1 MAITEHD
8 LGPVRGDIND
18 SVATFTAASTRAN
31 IASGDT
37 GKTIFGKISKWFAD
51 LKTAAFC
58 TVVNNFTTTTANTVA
73 DGRALKT
80 LKDQYDELNRN
91 ILFDVS
97 HASQNPQLS
106 AAVNVDLDNS
116 LGDWN
121 KPCIVLSS
129 TANVPDNMAWGVKEV
144 LYIDPNAVI
153 IRITG
158 CKSDGVNTA
167 VWTGV
172 YNHGS
177 WSGWSEH

>member
-1 MAITEHD
+1 MICQWVVLKKPGIAREKVSGKESKAI
-8 LGPVRGDIND
+8 
-18 SVATFTAASTRAN
+18 
-31 IASGDT
+31 
-37 GKTIFGKISKWFAD
+37 
-51 LKTAAFC
+51 
-58 TVVNNFTTTTANTVA
+58 
-73 DGRALKT
+73 
-80 LKDQYDELNRN
+80 QLNRN

-106 AAVNVDLDNS
+106 AAVNVDLDNP

>member
-18 SVATFTAASTRAN
+18 SVATFTSASTRAN

-91 ILFDVS
+91 IENMTFKDFSSWGNLSPGELNTTTRRFSNQNVS
-97 HASQNPQLS
+97 S
-106 AAVNVDLDNS
+106 VREFVF
-116 LGDWN
+116 
-121 KPCIVLSS
+121 
-129 TANVPDNMAWGVKEV
+129 V
-144 LYIDPNAVI
+144 LYQSGSGTDSIYEYVHISTPY
-153 IRITG
+153 G
-158 CKSDGVNTA
+158 ELMDGYYVGN
-167 VWTGV
+167 
-172 YNHGS
+172 S
-177 WSGWSEH
+177 ISG